1 MVALTYDA
9 GTARNAEAAP
19 AAAREAKVAPRQG
32 WWKRAYDS
40 LVESRM
46 AQARREIRLHLP
58 PEAYARL
65 MRQDTDNKPFGGW

>member
-9 GTARNAEAAP
+9 GTARSAE
-19 AAAREAKVAPRQG
+19 AAAREANTAPRQS

-58 PEAYARL
+58 PKAYARL